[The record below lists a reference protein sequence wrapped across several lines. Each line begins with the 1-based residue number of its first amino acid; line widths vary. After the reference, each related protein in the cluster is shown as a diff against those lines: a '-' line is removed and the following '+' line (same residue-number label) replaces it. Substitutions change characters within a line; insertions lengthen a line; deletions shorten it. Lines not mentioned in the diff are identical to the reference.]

1 MRRACGEGM
10 SVMRTFGIKP
20 ETAMKKS
27 IILGWVLLL
36 SVAGG
41 IVPTQAQ
48 EAALSKGLRGN
59 LPLDQEQDP
68 PQLKQWQ
75 RDRDPIPR
83 DYVQQPPLIPHSIAS
98 YQITRNA
105 NKCLD
110 CHSWSRY
117 KEFGATKISLT
128 HFKDR
133 AGTELAD
140 VSARRYFCTTCHVP
154 QVDAKPLVENTFKPI
169 NAVTQH

>member
-1 MRRACGEGM
+1 
-10 SVMRTFGIKP
+10 
-20 ETAMKKS
+20 MKKS
-27 IILGWVLLL
+27 IILGLALAL
-36 SVAGG
+36 AGVAYLPAA
-41 IVPTQAQ
+41 VAQ
-48 EAALSKGLRGN
+48 ETEPLKALRGN
-59 LPLDQEQDP
+59 VPLEQEAP
-68 PQLKQWQ
+68 APLLKQWQ

-133 AGTELAD
+133 SGTELAD

-169 NAVTQH
+169 HAVTQH

>member
-1 MRRACGEGM
+1 MNKRNWIVWLAVLAVVGHGLP
-10 SVMRTFGIKP
+10 GLAA
-20 ETAMKKS
+20 ET
-27 IILGWVLLL
+27 VQ
-36 SVAGG
+36 V
-41 IVPTQAQ
+41 
-48 EAALSKGLRGN
+48 KGLRGN
-59 LPLDQEQDP
+59 VPLDQESNP
-68 PQLKQWQ
+68 PELRPWQ

-83 DYVQQPPLIPHSIAS
+83 GYVQQPPLIPHNIDS

-133 AGTELAD
+133 AGTELSD
-140 VSARRYFCTTCHVP
+140 VSPRRYFCTTCHVP
-154 QVDAKPLVENTFKPI
+154 QVDAKPLVENTFRPMRS
-169 NAVTQH
+169 VSQP

>member
-1 MRRACGEGM
+1 
-10 SVMRTFGIKP
+10 
-20 ETAMKKS
+20 MKKS
-27 IILGWVLLL
+27 IILGLVLAFAAAAYVLP
-36 SVAGG
+36 A
-41 IVPTQAQ
+41 QA
-48 EAALSKGLRGN
+48 EDAPPPKSLRGN
-59 LPLDQEQDP
+59 VPLDQEQEA

-154 QVDAKPLVENTFKPI
+154 QMDAKPLVENTFKPI

>member
-1 MRRACGEGM
+1 
-10 SVMRTFGIKP
+10 
-20 ETAMKKS
+20 MKKS
-27 IILGWVLLL
+27 ILLGLVLAFAAMLG
-36 SVAGG
+36 VFPA
-41 IVPTQAQ
+41 TAQ
-48 EAALSKGLRGN
+48 ETQLPRPLRGT
-59 LPLDQEQDP
+59 LPLEQEQAP

-83 DYVQQPPLIPHSIAS
+83 DFVQQPPLIPHSIAS

-128 HFKDR
+128 HFKDST
-133 AGTELAD
+133 GTELAD
-140 VSARRYFCTTCHVP
+140 VSARRYFCTTCHAP
-154 QVDAKPLVENTFKPI
+154 QVDATPLVENTFKPI
-169 NAVTQH
+169 KAVKQH

>member
-1 MRRACGEGM
+1 
-10 SVMRTFGIKP
+10 
-20 ETAMKKS
+20 MKKS
-27 IILGWVLLL
+27 IILGLVMALAAVVYVTP
-36 SVAGG
+36 VA
-41 IVPTQAQ
+41 AE
-48 EAALSKGLRGN
+48 EAAPSKGLRGN
-59 LPLDQEQDP
+59 LPLDQEQEAS
-68 PQLKQWQ
+68 QLKPWQ

-169 NAVTQH
+169 NAMTQH

>member
-1 MRRACGEGM
+1 
-10 SVMRTFGIKP
+10 
-20 ETAMKKS
+20 MKKS
-27 IILGWVLLL
+27 VILWMVMALAAVP
-36 SVAGG
+36 SVFPA
-41 IVPTQAQ
+41 VAQ
-48 EAALSKGLRGN
+48 DADPARSLRGN
-59 LPLDQEQDP
+59 VPLDQEEAA

-140 VSARRYFCTTCHVP
+140 ISARRYFCTT
-154 QVDAKPLVENTFKPI
+154 
-169 NAVTQH
+169 

>member
-1 MRRACGEGM
+1 
-10 SVMRTFGIKP
+10 
-20 ETAMKKS
+20 MKKS
-27 IILGWVLLL
+27 VILWRVMALAAVLC
-36 SVAGG
+36 VFPAA
-41 IVPTQAQ
+41 AQ
-48 EAALSKGLRGN
+48 DTDPSRSLRGN
-59 LPLDQEQDP
+59 VPLDQEQAASE
-68 PQLKQWQ
+68 LKQWQ
-75 RDRDPIPR
+75 RDRDPMPR

-98 YQITRNA
+98 YQITRTA
-105 NKCLD
+105 NQCLD

-140 VSARRYFCTTCHVP
+140 ISARRYFCTTCHVP

>member
-1 MRRACGEGM
+1 
-10 SVMRTFGIKP
+10 
-20 ETAMKKS
+20 MKKS
-27 IILGWVLLL
+27 IIVGLVLALGAMTSVL
-36 SVAGG
+36 
-41 IVPTQAQ
+41 PTGAQ
-48 EAALSKGLRGN
+48 ETESPKGLRGN
-59 LPLDQEQDP
+59 VPLDHEP
-68 PQLKQWQ
+68 GASELKQWQ

-105 NKCLD
+105 NKCMD

-117 KEFGATKISLT
+117 KEFGATKISMT

-154 QVDAKPLVENTFKPI
+154 QMDAKPLVENTFKPI
-169 NAVTQH
+169 NAMTQP

>member
-1 MRRACGEGM
+1 MMKTTMMMGQVLALC
-10 SVMRTFGIKP
+10 
-20 ETAMKKS
+20 AMAY
-27 IILGWVLLL
+27 LLPAL
-36 SVAGG
+36 
-41 IVPTQAQ
+41 AQ
-48 EAALSKGLRGN
+48 EAEQPKSLRGN
-59 LPLDQEQDP
+59 VPLDQESSA

-83 DYVQQPPLIPHSIAS
+83 DYVQQPPLIPHNIAS

-133 AGTELAD
+133 SGTELAD
-140 VSARRYFCTTCHVP
+140 VSPRRYFCTTCHVP

-169 NAVTQH
+169 RSVTQH